1 MVFNLFGIRFN
12 LKKEVIIA
20 GAAALLLLG
29 CITGYLLVRDGSDI
43 IVETH
48 GEQSGL
54 RPADTAAEAAAPAVP
69 AAAAAP
75 SADEK
80 KIKVYVTGCVK
91 NPGIV
96 TLVKGQL
103 IDDAIRLAGG
113 ATAEA
118 DLDGINL
125 VYELK
130 ENLMLHIRSE
140 KESEQSEKE
149 AETPGQAGKGVKV
162 VKDSGGAVV
171 NENGGGDPSGG
182 RININAASAAELDK
196 LPGIGAATA
205 ADIIAWRESNGP
217 FKSIEDIMKVPRI
230 KQSRFA
236 SIKDFITV
244 D

>member
-1 MVFNLFGIRFN
+1 MMFDLFGIRIN

-29 CITGYLLVRDGSDI
+29 SITGYLLVRENSDI
-43 IVETH
+43 IVETSE
-48 GEQSGL
+48 EQTELKSAGSVSG
-54 RPADTAAEAAAPAVP
+54 TAAVAQTAAKVE
-69 AAAAAP
+69 
-75 SADEK
+75 EK
-80 KIKVYVTGCVK
+80 EIKVYVTGCVN

-96 TLVKGQL
+96 ALAKGQL

-118 DLDGINL
+118 DLAGINL

-130 ENLMLHIRSE
+130 ENLMLYIRPK
-140 KESEQSEKE
+140 KEQEQAEVKS
-149 AETPGQAGKGVKV
+149 ETPSEAGKGVKV

-171 NENGGGDPSGG
+171 NENSGG
-182 RININAASAAELDK
+182 SSSGGLININTASTAELDK
-196 LPGIGAATA
+196 LPGIGEATA
-205 ADIIAWRESNGP
+205 RDILAWRENNGP
-217 FKSIEDIMKVPRI
+217 FKTIEDIMKVPRI
-230 KQSRFA
+230 KESRFA